1 MTSSGNFSRTASVP
15 VIEPDTNIVTKIVGQ
30 LETPAPSFWEEAGQ
44 AAPTIGEHDR
54 LAAKLPALAS
64 IEVSRIPDDRTIKRE
79 TLLVAAWNAERLKY
93 RAASAGLI
101 KTTEADI
108 VLLSEADIGMARSGN
123 RHTVADLARDLG
135 MSYAYGVEFVEMGL
149 GDSRERE
156 WHQNEANAVGF
167 HGNAILTHLPLLD
180 VALIR
185 LDNGGVWWSDAMDGQ
200 GRFGYRMAI
209 AARLETETGPLVAVV
224 AHLESKSDAVDRA
237 RQTGRLLEA
246 VDRFAGDLPVVIG
259 GDFNTNALPE
269 PCRDPLGFEP
279 LFNALAEHGY
289 DWNCA
294 NDFALTQRTRPDG
307 TPIPPFARLDWLFTR
322 NIGVSNPRTIAA
334 IDENGAAISDHELVI
349 ADISTRDRR

>member
-1 MTSSGNFSRTASVP
+1 MTASDNFSRIASAP
-15 VIEPDTNIVTKIVGQ
+15 VVEPEPNMVTKIVSQ
-30 LETPAPSFWEEAGQ
+30 LETPAPLFWEEAGQ
-44 AAPTIGEHDR
+44 AAPTMDEHDR

-64 IEVSRIPDDRTIKRE
+64 IEVNRIPDDRTITRE

-93 RAASAGLI
+93 REASAERIQATG
-101 KTTEADI
+101 ADI

-156 WHQNEANAVGF
+156 WHRNEANAVGF
-167 HGNAILTHLPLLD
+167 HGNAILTRLPMLD
-180 VALIR
+180 VTLIR
-185 LDNGGVWWSDAMDGQ
+185 LDDGGVWWSDAMDGQ

-209 AARLETETGPLVAVV
+209 AARLQTEAGSLAAVA
-224 AHLESKSDAVDRA
+224 AHLESKSDATDRA
-237 RQTGRLLEA
+237 RQTARLLEA

-269 PCRDPLGFEP
+269 QCRDPLGFEP
-279 LFNALAEHGY
+279 LFNVLAEHGY
-289 DWNCA
+289 DWERA

-307 TPIPPFARLDWLFTR
+307 TPTPPFARLDWLFTR
-322 NIGVSNPRTIAA
+322 NIGASNPRTIAA
-334 IDENGAAISDHELVI
+334 IDETNAAISDHELVI
-349 ADISTRDRR
+349 ADISPRDRP